1 MTAQPGRMDPE
12 EFRSIGHELVD
23 WVANYLANVENLP
36 VMSDVSP
43 GDVYRRLPQ
52 TAPEKP
58 EAWSDIIADLDE
70 VIVPALTHWQSPNFF
85 AYFPANNSGPSILGE
100 LVAAGL
106 GVQGMLWAT
115 SPAATE
121 VETLVLDWM
130 AAELRLPTAFHSSGT
145 GGGVIQD
152 SASSAALVSIIAS
165 RQQARNRGIS
175 SDRHALFVSQGA
187 HSSLTKGVRVA
198 GYLDHQLRLVATDD
212 AGRMVVDELER
223 AITQAQSEGLT
234 PTFVSATI
242 GTTATGAVDP
252 VADIGRIRDRL
263 AMWLHVDAAYAGV
276 AAICPEFSTYF
287 SGLEF
292 ADSYCTNA
300 HKWLLTNF
308 DCSMM
313 WVRNRADLIDALS
326 ISPSYL
332 KNAASDS
339 GAVIDYRDW
348 MVPLGRRF
356 RALKLWFVIRSFGM
370 DGLRKHIR
378 HHVELTSWLAARVD
392 AHDDLEIVGEPMLGL
407 VCFKHR
413 SGDAATS
420 RIAELV
426 QADRTV
432 MLTTAVHDDATIIRV
447 SIGSPQTEA
456 RHVAALWERFARAMT
471 ER

>member
-1 MTAQPGRMDPE
+1 MT
-12 EFRSIGHELVD
+12 
-23 WVANYLANVENLP
+23 
-36 VMSDVSP
+36 
-43 GDVYRRLPQ
+43 
-52 TAPEKP
+52 TA
-58 EAWSDIIADLDE
+58 
-70 VIVPALTHWQSPNFF
+70 VT
-85 AYFPANNSGPSILGE
+85 PSN
-100 LVAAGL
+100 A
-106 GVQGMLWAT
+106 
-115 SPAATE
+115 
-121 VETLVLDWM
+121 
-130 AAELRLPTAFHSSGT
+130 
-145 GGGVIQD
+145 
-152 SASSAALVSIIAS
+152 SAALVSIIAS
-165 RQQARNRGIS
+165 RQQARNRGIT

-223 AITQAQSEGLT
+223 AIAQAQSEGLT

-356 RALKLWFVIRSFGM
+356 RALKLWFHLHL
-370 DGLRKHIR
+370 DG
-378 HHVELTSWLAARVD
+378 VD
-392 AHDDLEIVGEPMLGL
+392 AIVGEPMLGL

-456 RHVAALWERFARAMT
+456 RHVAALWERFAHAMT